1 MVSIKRL
8 WLSSLI
14 FIIHIS
20 CINTSDVYV
29 CNSPNAQRYHL
40 NVKCRGL
47 SNCSYKTIKT
57 TVQKAKKE
65 GRTLCKWER

>member
-1 MVSIKRL
+1 MRSFLV
-8 WLSSLI
+8 LI
-14 FIIHIS
+14 LFS
-20 CINTSDVYV
+20 TNLKCTTTDVYL
-29 CNSPNAQRYHL
+29 CDSPNAIRYHL
-40 NVKCRGL
+40 TTKCRGL